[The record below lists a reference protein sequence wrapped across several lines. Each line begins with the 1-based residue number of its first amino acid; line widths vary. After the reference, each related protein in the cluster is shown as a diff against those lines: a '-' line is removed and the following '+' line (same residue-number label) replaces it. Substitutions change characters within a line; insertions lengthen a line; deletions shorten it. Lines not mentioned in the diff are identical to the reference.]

1 MANSDRNFNELEKGG
16 KIAAARND
24 APQPKYPPPFSLRLT
39 FEERAKLEKLAAGM
53 SLGAYIR
60 DRLFGEDASP
70 RRIRGKTPIKDHEAL
85 GQVLGALG
93 ASRLSNNLNQLARAA
108 HSGSLPVSD
117 QTEAALIDAYDEI
130 VAMRQDL
137 LRALGHHAEDSS

>member
-1 MANSDRNFNELEKGG
+1 MANSDHNFNNIEKSDGD
-16 KIAAARND
+16 AAAPKD
-24 APQPKYPPPFSLRLT
+24 ASQHKYPPPFSLRLT

-70 RRIRGKTPIKDHEAL
+70 RRMRGKTPIKDHEAL

-93 ASRLSNNLNQLARAA
+93 ASRLANNLNQLARAA
-108 HSGSLPVSD
+108 HSGSLPVGE
-117 QTEAALIDAYDEI
+117 QTETALLDAYDEI
-130 VAMRQDL
+130 AAMRQDL
-137 LRALGHHAEDSS
+137 LRALGHHADDPS